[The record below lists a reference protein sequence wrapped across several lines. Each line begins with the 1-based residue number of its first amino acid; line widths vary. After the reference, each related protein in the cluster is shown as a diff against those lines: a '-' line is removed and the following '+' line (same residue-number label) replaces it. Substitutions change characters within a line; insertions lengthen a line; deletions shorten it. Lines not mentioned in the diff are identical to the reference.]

1 MVRKLIQKHV
11 LDETRADL
19 ICRLVESGQGMS
31 FLPDYVTEDAVRRG
45 TIVRLEAEG
54 FRPELWK
61 QFLYHR
67 DKWVSAPMQM
77 VIDHLMSVRMN
88 PVG

>member
-1 MVRKLIQKHV
+1 MRGRV
-11 LDETRADL
+11 TNS
-19 ICRLVESGQGMS
+19 RLVESGQGMS

-77 VIDHLMSVRMN
+77 AIDHLMSVRMN